1 MGRGG
6 RAATKAGVALAAG
19 ALPFALGMGTAA
31 ADEAYSQSFF
41 TEHTFTAGDGRSV
54 TCSVSGESNLFRP
67 SGAETFHA
75 DALTEAIGEDPSC
88 GRTFVEVIATYT
100 DQSGRTKTTGA
111 NSINGDVLGVALL
124 DAGLHAAGQPLVAAL
139 EAVDEGLGVQPG
151 AAVAEVLEP
160 ERLEGDALRLAV
172 EGEGLDD
179 PVLADLV
186 EGAVEAVLLAVAPGD
201 VAPAAAR
208 RGVPVE
214 DP

>member
-67 SGAETFHA
+67 SGGETFHA

-100 DQSGRTKTTGA
+100 DQSGRSKTTGA
-111 NSINGDVLGVALL
+111 NSIDGDV
-124 DAGLHAAGQPLVAAL
+124 QWF
-139 EAVDEGLGVQPG
+139 
-151 AAVAEVLEP
+151 
-160 ERLEGDALRLAV
+160 
-172 EGEGLDD
+172 
-179 PVLADLV
+179 AD
-186 EGAVEAVLLAVAPGD
+186 D
-201 VAPAAAR
+201 VASGLRVVHRVTFNACRADCEAGASTP
-208 RGVPVE
+208 PK
-214 DP
+214 

>member
-6 RAATKAGVALAAG
+6 RAATTKAGVALAAG

-67 SGAETFHA
+67 SGAETFDA

-88 GRTFVEVIATYT
+88 SRTFVEVIATYT

-111 NSINGDVLGVALL
+111 NSINGDV
-124 DAGLHAAGQPLVAAL
+124 QWF
-139 EAVDEGLGVQPG
+139 
-151 AAVAEVLEP
+151 
-160 ERLEGDALRLAV
+160 
-172 EGEGLDD
+172 
-179 PVLADLV
+179 AD
-186 EGAVEAVLLAVAPGD
+186 D
-201 VAPAAAR
+201 VASGLRVLHRVTFNDCRADCEASATTSPK
-208 RGVPVE
+208 
-214 DP
+214 